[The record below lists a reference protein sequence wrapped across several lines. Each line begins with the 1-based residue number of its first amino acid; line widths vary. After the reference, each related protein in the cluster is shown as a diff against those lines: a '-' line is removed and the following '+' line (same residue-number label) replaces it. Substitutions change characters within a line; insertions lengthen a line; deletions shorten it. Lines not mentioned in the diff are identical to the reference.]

1 MTTRTRRALAVAALC
16 FGAAAARGGD
26 RVQNVNVRKDPVD
39 CRDVRVEFEDAEA
52 VRAEERVVIPY
63 AAGRALAI
71 EAARNSGVR
80 VRGADRSDFE
90 VRLCKASP
98 SADGLSEI
106 ALVRG
111 DGTIG
116 VRGPRGEDWVG
127 YLLVEAPRG
136 AALELSAENGPIG
149 LDGLTGRVVART
161 HNGPISVEDS
171 AGTLDL
177 AAQNGPIDFQG
188 EAGSSRL
195 RTQNGPIGVE
205 LTGTSWNGAGL
216 DARAV
221 NGPLSVSIPAG
232 YRSGTVVES
241 KGRSPFQCRGSACD
255 GARRTWDDDNRR
267 IELGEGPT
275 LVRVSTENGPVAV
288 RTGGGADSKD

>member
-1 MTTRTRRALAVAALC
+1 MTIRIRRAFAFAVLC
-16 FGAAAARGGD
+16 VGAAAAAAGD
-26 RVQNVNVRKDPVD
+26 RVQNVNVPKDPVD
-39 CRDVRVEFEDAEA
+39 CRDIHVEFEDAEA
-52 VRAEERVVIPY
+52 VRDEERVVIPH
-63 AAGRALAI
+63 AAGRTLRI
-71 EAARNSGVR
+71 DAAPSSGVR
-80 VRGADRSDFE
+80 VRGADRADFE
-90 VRLCKASP
+90 VRLCKAAP
-98 SADGLSEI
+98 SSDGLAGI
-106 ALVRG
+106 ALLRG

-149 LDGLTGRVVART
+149 LEGLTGRVVART
-161 HNGPISVEDS
+161 RNGPISAENS

-177 AAQNGPIDFQG
+177 EARNGPIEFQG
-188 EAGSSRL
+188 DAGNSRL

-205 LTGTSWNGAGL
+205 LTGTAWNGEGL

-221 NGPLSVSIPAG
+221 NGPVSVSIPAG

-255 GARRTWDDDNRR
+255 GARRTWDDENRR

-288 RTGGGADSKD
+288 RTGGGSDSKD